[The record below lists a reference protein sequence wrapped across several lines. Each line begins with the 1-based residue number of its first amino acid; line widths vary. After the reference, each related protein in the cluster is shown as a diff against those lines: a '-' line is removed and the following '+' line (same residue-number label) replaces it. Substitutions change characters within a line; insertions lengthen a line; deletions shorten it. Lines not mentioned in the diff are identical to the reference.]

1 MIKKIFFII
10 YFFSIYLFFPVSSF
24 SDIKKDLIN
33 KLNQTKTLSFDF
45 EQTIADKTEIGTCF
59 IKYPLLMKCNYKNL
73 KEKIIISNGKT
84 LAVIKKK
91 YKKIYFYPL
100 KSTPLYFILKKD
112 KIINLIKENKL
123 YQTNLKLIKFEFF
136 EKNKNKIEI
145 FFDKNTL
152 NLKGWKTKDNYS
164 NNVEFKIKN
173 LKINNQI
180 VDEFFQIPE
189 ESSL

>member
-1 MIKKIFFII
+1 MIKKIFFTI
-10 YFFSIYLFFPVSSF
+10 YFFSIFLFSSVSSF
-24 SDIKKDLIN
+24 SDIKKDLID
-33 KLNQTKTLSFDF
+33 KLSQTKTLSFDF
-45 EQTIADKTEIGTCF
+45 EQTIADKKEIGTCF
-59 IKYPLLMKCNYKNL
+59 IKYPLLMKCNYANL

-84 LAVIKKK
+84 LAVVKKK

-100 KSTPLYFILKKD
+100 KSTPLYFILKKE
-112 KIINLIKENKL
+112 KIINLIKKNKA

-136 EKNKNKIEI
+136 DKKKNNLEI

-180 VDEFFQIPE
+180 IDNFFKIPD

>member
-1 MIKKIFFII
+1 
-10 YFFSIYLFFPVSSF
+10 
-24 SDIKKDLIN
+24 
-33 KLNQTKTLSFDF
+33 
-45 EQTIADKTEIGTCF
+45 
-59 IKYPLLMKCNYKNL
+59 MKCNYKNL

-180 VDEFFQIPE
+180 VDEFFQIPK

>member
-1 MIKKIFFII
+1 LIKKIFFII

>member
-1 MIKKIFFII
+1 
-10 YFFSIYLFFPVSSF
+10 
-24 SDIKKDLIN
+24 
-33 KLNQTKTLSFDF
+33 
-45 EQTIADKTEIGTCF
+45 
-59 IKYPLLMKCNYKNL
+59 MKCNYKNL